1 VISRRLA
8 AAGQTEILSEPQEA
22 GMMRKV
28 RVAIVT
34 IAVAVSFAGFVQ
46 GQGKTDPALD
56 KLGKE
61 FMAAFNAKDAAKVA
75 SFYADDAVVMPP
87 NQALV
92 KGRAN
97 IEAYFKQ
104 EFQQGVTNL
113 QLRPMESAIAGAQAF
128 EAGTSTVTVKSG
140 GSSMALTGV
149 GGSGAAVTDNGKYLT
164 VFKRVGGDWKI
175 AYDIFNSDQPPPPAP
190 KK

>member
-1 VISRRLA
+1 MKKL
-8 AAGQTEILSEPQEA
+8 G
-22 GMMRKV
+22 
-28 RVAIVT
+28 VAIVV
-34 IAVAVSFAGFVQ
+34 IATAAYAGVGQ
-46 GQGKTDPALD
+46 TQGKTDPALD
-56 KLGKE
+56 KLAKE

-75 SFYADDAVVMPP
+75 SFYAEDAVVMPP
-87 NQALV
+87 NHALV

-97 IEAYFKQ
+97 IEAFFKQ

-128 EAGTSTVTVKSG
+128 EAGTSTVTIKG
-140 GSSMALTGV
+140 GGV

-164 VFKRVGGDWKI
+164 TFKRVGADWKI
-175 AYDIFNSDQPPPPAP
+175 TYDIFNSDQPPPPPPAP